1 MSLDVQVRY
10 NCYCKDV
17 YDIDLANLTS
27 YSEGLRVPL
36 DLQLE
41 DYLLFGRV
49 AAENMNFQQ
58 FHAW

>member
-1 MSLDVQVRY
+1 MY
-10 NCYCKDV
+10 N
-17 YDIDLANLTS
+17 IDLANLTS
-27 YSEGLRVPL
+27 YSDGLRVPL

-58 FHAW
+58 FHAWWVRYMKYYV

>member
-10 NCYCKDV
+10 NCYRQDV

-27 YSEGLRVPL
+27 YSDGLRVPL